1 MKLRTVRRLKFLS
14 QIVIAACLLTVV
26 VFEYVRPFL
35 ADLYYRDEYRRLA
48 AQCDQ
53 AMHDEAALRPGTIH
67 TEKEPLLVLSGI
79 VGLTICHDY
88 DKLRKRMLILG
99 VSEEKLALHGL
110 EALESEQIPVSR
122 MIEPHKLDRF

>member
-1 MKLRTVRRLKFLS
+1 MRPRTVRRLKFGS
-14 QIVIAACLLTVV
+14 QLAIGACLFTIVAI
-26 VFEYVRPFL
+26 EYVRPFA
-35 ADLYYRDEYRRLA
+35 ADLYFRDEYRRLT

-53 AMHDEAALRPGTIH
+53 AMHDEAALRPGTPH
-67 TEKEPLLVLSGI
+67 TEIEPRLVLSGI

-99 VSEEKLALHGL
+99 VSEEQLALHGL

-122 MIEPHKLDRF
+122 MIAPHKLDRF